1 MEVGTG
7 GVVVG
12 CEGGLVAHAVCQCV
26 VCVVF
31 VFFFLFLMQVEM
43 ATSSESG
50 ATVVC
55 LLGKTT
61 IACTAILYMRNDE
74 VVNEEGDR

>member
-1 MEVGTG
+1 MRGRFGSTRRVSMY
-7 GVVVG
+7 GVR
-12 CEGGLVAHAVCQCV
+12 CICV
-26 VCVVF
+26 L
-31 VFFFLFLMQVEM
+31 FLFLMQVEM

-50 ATVVC
+50 VTIVC

-61 IACTAILYMRNDE
+61 IACTAILYMRTDE